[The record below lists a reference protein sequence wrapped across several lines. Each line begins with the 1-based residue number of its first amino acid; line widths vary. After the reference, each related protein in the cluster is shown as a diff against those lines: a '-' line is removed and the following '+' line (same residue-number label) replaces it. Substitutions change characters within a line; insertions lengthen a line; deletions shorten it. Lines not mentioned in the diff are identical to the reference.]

1 LDTMSDI
8 TVLVVEDSDFM
19 RRHVAASLTR
29 AGFKVIE
36 ATGGEEALSIANLHK
51 PEVIVLD
58 IMMPGIDGFETCE
71 KLHKAGVDSAI
82 IMLTGKSE
90 DRHKIHGLE
99 VGADDYIVKPFNPN
113 ELVARIKAVLRRWR
127 RAGESSDTLDYMGI
141 RIEYKVSKTYKHDIE
156 LDLTPREFAILNVF
170 MQNPCKLLSKEGLY
184 KSVWGENH
192 FGSRKVI
199 DVYIKRLREKVEDD
213 PSNPQLI
220 RTIWG
225 KGYLFGDCDKPD
237 SYYKEDRENHD

>member
-1 LDTMSDI
+1 MDTMRDI
-8 TVLVVEDSDFM
+8 TVLVVEDSEFM
-19 RRHVAASLTR
+19 RRHVAASLAR
-29 AGFKVIE
+29 AGFETIE
-36 ATGGEEALSIANLHK
+36 AAGGEEALSIAKLHK

-58 IMMPGIDGFETCE
+58 IMMPGMDGFETCE
-71 KLHKAGVDSAI
+71 KLNEAGVDSAV

-90 DRHKIHGLE
+90 DRHKIYGLE
-99 VGADDYIVKPFNPN
+99 VGADDYIIKPFNPN

-127 RAGESSDTLDYMGI
+127 RTGESSDTSEYMGI
-141 RIEYKVSKTYKHDIE
+141 RIEYKVSKSYKHDRE
-156 LDLTPREFAILNVF
+156 LDLTPREFAILSMF
-170 MQNPCKLLSKEGLY
+170 IQNPCKLLSKEEMY

-213 PSNPQLI
+213 PSDPQLI

-225 KGYLFGDCDKPD
+225 KGYLFGDCDEY
-237 SYYKEDRENHD
+237 SQST

>member
-1 LDTMSDI
+1 MDTMSDT
-8 TVLVVEDSDFM
+8 TVLIVEDSDFM
-19 RRHVAASLTR
+19 RRHVAASLAR
-29 AGFKVIE
+29 AGFETIE
-36 ATGGEEALSIANLHK
+36 ATGGEEALSIAKLHK
-51 PEVIVLD
+51 PDVIVLD
-58 IMMPGIDGFETCE
+58 IMMPGIDGFETCK

-99 VGADDYIVKPFNPN
+99 VGADDYMVKPFNPN

-127 RAGESSDTLDYMGI
+127 RAGESGDALEYAGV
-141 RIEYKVSKTYKHDIE
+141 RIEYKISKSYKHDRE
-156 LDLTPREFAILNVF
+156 LDLTPREFSILSLF
-170 MQNPCKLLSKEGLY
+170 MQNPCRLISKEDLY

-199 DVYIKRLREKVEDD
+199 DVYIKRLREKIEDN

-225 KGYLFGDCDKPD
+225 KGYVFGYCD
-237 SYYKEDRENHD
+237 EV